1 LTSWR
6 NALEDCFRLS
16 DAEGYNNELD
26 ISLSGDSMNTVPG
39 SPKRGYRTIRLPL
52 VKDAYERFLS
62 DNAYC
67 RMQLDELYRQHPE
80 LFPAGWEE
88 GYLLCGKTP
97 SSSKQGIRCQR
108 VRLVAGAVVYTVA
121 PTCVTP
127 YMTGRTEEVEKALF
141 LRRFHVPCWALAHVF
156 GRDAM

>member
-1 LTSWR
+1 
-6 NALEDCFRLS
+6 
-16 DAEGYNNELD
+16 
-26 ISLSGDSMNTVPG
+26 
-39 SPKRGYRTIRLPL
+39 

-67 RMQLDELYRQHPE
+67 RMQLDELYRQHPD

-88 GYLLCGKTP
+88 GYVLCGKTP

-121 PTCVTP
+121 STFVTP
-127 YMTGRTEEVEKALF
+127 YMTGRTEEVEEAMF
-141 LRRFHVPCWALAHVF
+141 LLRFQLLGLGP
-156 GRDAM
+156 